1 MIILFSVFQIGTRF
15 RLPYSLKFRAK
26 RLVAMK
32 VKKILPPIL
41 FLLGL
46 SRIMFELEIVTDFEK
61 YLDFNS
67 FKCDETG
74 SEIH

>member
-1 MIILFSVFQIGTRF
+1 
-15 RLPYSLKFRAK
+15 
-26 RLVAMK
+26 MK

-46 SRIMFELEIVTDFEK
+46 SRIMFELEIVTDIEK